1 MSPSWVGRARI
12 RVLSFISASLVLSIV
27 CGVVGQRLSAAFSS
41 SISLGQEKLIRP
53 SASPAPTGIRTIAL
67 TTNDLVFDPAGQ
79 RIYASLPS
87 TAANGNSLVQIDP
100 YAGTVGTPV
109 PIGSEPTR
117 LAISDNSQY
126 IYAGLNGVGAVR
138 RFDIASQTP
147 GLQFSLGVTE
157 FFQTIQS
164 AEDLAVMPGQP
175 NTVAVSRKAMGS
187 PRSHGVAI
195 FDNGVMRPN
204 TTPTTGTSIN
214 PIEFSSS
221 PTTLYGYNNESTEFG
236 FRQMTIDSNGVTIKS
251 TTQSLLVGGDVDMRY
266 ANGLIYA
273 TSGRVID
280 PEALT
285 LTGTFQDASSQAFPF
300 DTLVLPDPSANRV
313 YFLISSLSGSTT
325 TWTLKAFNLTTFVLT
340 GSLTMPG
347 VSGTPTSLIKWG
359 DDGLAFR
366 TSGNQVYL
374 FSTADI
380 VRGVTPTPTPV
391 QLAAGITML
400 PLASGDL
407 AYDPN
412 TQKVYASVPS
422 AAGSFGNSIVPID
435 PTTGVMGVPV
445 FVGSEPG
452 KLSITDNHQ
461 YLYAGLN
468 GAGALRRFDL
478 GLGSAGPQYP
488 LGVVANSGG
497 VLFPTDLQ
505 VLPGSTNSVA
515 VSRKFSNLSPSEAGV
530 GIYDDGVVRPTA
542 ASVFAGN
549 RLIEFS
555 SSAGALY
562 GYDVQSS
569 GSTGFRKMAL
579 NPSGVSVVATNT
591 AALGDDFKYDN
602 GNVYGANGRVINPET
617 VATLGTFS
625 GANSLGFVPDA
636 SVNRVFFATIIG
648 SSVTLQAFDEQTFG
662 LVGTLS
668 IPGVVGSPVGMV
680 RWGADGLAM
689 RTSGNQ
695 IYFIKTSLVPAVVK
709 SATSTAITSSQNPI
723 NAGQS
728 VTFTAT
734 VTSASG
740 TPTGTVQFR
749 DGATNLGSQTLTG
762 GSASVTTSTLAAGL
776 RTITADYSGDANFLV
791 SAATL
796 AGSETVIP
804 SLSINDVSITE
815 GDFGTK
821 NLAFTVTL
829 SAASNQTVK
838 VDYATADGTAIAGSD
853 YVAMSGTLTF
863 NSTDPLTKTVLVTIN
878 GDQSFEPDE
887 TLFLNLSNPA
897 NANLGKG
904 QGKGTILNDDFQG
917 GAISFNNGSY
927 SSTES
932 AGVITVRIN
941 RGNDVSRAATV
952 DYATSDT
959 GAPASCGTSN
969 GLASSRCDFISAAGT
984 LRFEPGDTQKT
995 FTVLVN
1001 SDAYNEGSETFGIN
1015 LSNPTGGAVILGS
1028 STASGIIFNSTAGPA
1043 NVIDD
1048 ATTFVRQH
1056 YRDFLN
1062 RAADSDGLVF
1072 WSNEITSCGS
1082 DAACI
1087 EVKRINVSAAFFL
1100 SIEFQQT
1107 GYLVERFY
1115 KVTYGDDIGS
1125 STIGFNHQLAVP
1137 IVRLSE
1143 FLRDTQRLGQGVV
1156 VNAPGWEQ
1164 VLETNKQAY
1173 AFEFVQTSRF
1183 STALPTAMTP
1193 AQFVDRLNQNA
1204 GNVLSSAE
1212 RSTAIN
1218 LFGSAG
1224 DTSNATA
1231 RAQALRM
1238 VAEDP
1243 DLVTAESNRA
1253 FVLAQYFGYLRR
1265 NPNDVPDSD
1274 YTGYD
1279 FWLTKLNQFN
1289 GDYIAAE
1296 MVKAFISSSEYR
1308 QRFGP

>member
-1 MSPSWVGRARI
+1 
-12 RVLSFISASLVLSIV
+12 
-27 CGVVGQRLSAAFSS
+27 
-41 SISLGQEKLIRP
+41 
-53 SASPAPTGIRTIAL
+53 
-67 TTNDLVFDPAGQ
+67 LVFDPAGQ

-100 YAGTVGTPV
+100 YAGTVGTPI
-109 PIGSEPTR
+109 PIGSEPSR

-126 IYAGLNGVGAVR
+126 IYAGLDGVGAVR

-147 GLQFSLGVTE
+147 GLQFSLGVTD
-157 FFQTIQS
+157 FFQTLLS
-164 AEDLAVMPGQP
+164 AEDIAVMPGQP
-175 NTVAVSRKAMGS
+175 NTVAVSRKAQGA

-195 FDNGVMRPN
+195 YDSGVMRSN
-204 TTPTTGTSIN
+204 TTPTSGTSIN
-214 PIEFSSS
+214 VIEFSSS
-221 PTTLYGYNNESTEFG
+221 PATLYGYNNETTESG
-236 FRQMTIDSNGVTIKS
+236 FRKMTIDSNGIANIAL
-251 TTQSLLVGGDVDMRY
+251 TQGLLVGGDVDIRY

-285 LTGTFQDASSQAFPF
+285 VVGTFEDAGSQSFPF
-300 DTLVLPDPSANRV
+300 NTLVLPDPSANRV
-313 YFLISSLSGSTT
+313 YFLIASLSGSST

-340 GSLTMPG
+340 GSLVIPG

-366 TSGNQVYL
+366 TSANQVFL

-380 VRGVTPTPTPV
+380 VPSGITPKPTPV
-391 QLAAGITML
+391 QLASGITML
-400 PLASGDL
+400 PLASGDI

-422 AAGSFGNSIVPID
+422 AAGSFGNSIAAID
-435 PTTGVMGVPV
+435 PLTGVMADPI

-452 KLSITDNHQ
+452 KLALSDNHQ

-478 GLGSAGPQYP
+478 GLGTAGPQYP
-488 LGVVANSGG
+488 LGVVPMSGA
-497 VLFPTDLQ
+497 LFPSDLQ
-505 VLPGSTNSVA
+505 VLPGSPNSVA
-515 VSRKFSNLSPSEAGV
+515 VSRRFSNISPSEAGV
-530 GIYDDGVVRPTA
+530 AIYDDGVARPITA
-542 ASVFAGN
+542 TVFAGN

-562 GYDVQSS
+562 GYDTQSS
-569 GSTGFRKMAL
+569 GSSGFRKMAI
-579 NPSGVSVVATNT
+579 NPSGVSVVATST
-591 AALGDDFKYDN
+591 AAIGDDFKYDN
-602 GNVYGANGRVINPET
+602 GSVYGANGKVINPET

-636 SVNRVFFATIIG
+636 SVNRVFFATVIGG
-648 SSVTLQAFDEQTFG
+648 SSVTLQAFDQQTFS
-662 LVGTLS
+662 LVGTLD
-668 IPGVVGSPVGMV
+668 IPGVVGAPVGMV

-709 SATSTAITSSQNPI
+709 SATTTTITSSQNPI
-723 NAGQS
+723 NQGQS

-734 VTSASG
+734 VTAAAG
-740 TPTGTVQFR
+740 MPTGTVQFR
-749 DGATNLGSQTLTG
+749 DGATNLGSQPLNG

-776 RTITADYSGDANFLV
+776 RTITADYSGDATFLV

-796 AGSETVIP
+796 AGSETVVP
-804 SLSINDVSITE
+804 FLSVNDVSITE

-821 NLAFTVTL
+821 AMVFTVTL

-838 VDYATADGTAIAGSD
+838 VDYATADGTATAGSD
-853 YVAMSGTLTF
+853 YVATNGTLTF
-863 NSTDPLTKTVLVTIN
+863 NSGDLTKTVQVTIN

-887 TLFLNLSNPA
+887 TFFINLSNPA
-897 NANLGKG
+897 NANLSKG
-904 QGKGTILNDDFQG
+904 QGRGTILNDDAQG
-917 GAISFNNGSY
+917 GFISFSQGSY

-959 GAPASCGTSN
+959 GAPTSCATSN

-984 LRFEPGDTQKT
+984 LRFGPGDTQKT

-1001 SDAYNEGSETFGIN
+1001 SDAYNEGSETFGIT
-1015 LSNPTGGAVILGS
+1015 LSNLTGGAVLLGS
-1028 STASGIIFNSTAGPA
+1028 STASGIIFNSPVGPA

-1062 RAADSDGLVF
+1062 RDADSSGLAF

-1082 DAACI
+1082 DTACT

-1115 KVTYGDDIGS
+1115 KVAYGDDTGS
-1125 STIGFNHQLAVP
+1125 STIGSTHQLPVP
-1137 IVRLSE
+1137 IVRLNE
-1143 FLRDTQRLGQGVV
+1143 FLRDTQRIGEGVIV
-1156 VNAPGWEQ
+1156 LQPGWEQ
-1164 VLETNKQAY
+1164 QLENNKQAY
-1173 AFEFVQTSRF
+1173 ASEFVQGGRF
-1183 STALPTAMTP
+1183 IMAFPTTMTP
-1193 AQFVDRLNQNA
+1193 AQFVDKLNQNA
-1204 GNVLSSAE
+1204 GSVLSATELSN
-1212 RSTAIN
+1212 AIN
-1218 LFGSAG
+1218 LFGGANDS
-1224 DTSNATA
+1224 SNTAA
-1231 RAQALRM
+1231 RAQALRQ
-1238 VAEDP
+1238 VAEDQ
-1243 DLVTAESNRA
+1243 DLYNAESNRA

-1265 NPNDVPDSD
+1265 NPNDSPDAD
-1274 YTGYD
+1274 YTGYE
-1279 FWLTKLNQFN
+1279 FWLTKLDQFN
-1289 GDYIAAE
+1289 GDYIGAE